1 MIINQSENLK
11 IEFSEK
17 MESNY
22 FKLEDQMLGIIERH
36 VIYIENFIKKIQ
48 AREDIIIKKYF
59 TEVELQC
66 PPELSKKSQ

>member
-1 MIINQSENLK
+1 
-11 IEFSEK
+11 

-59 TEVELQC
+59 TEAELQC
-66 PPELSKKSQ
+66 PPELSKKTQ